1 MGGIVGLAIIVF
13 ALLWLH
19 RRRRKQ
25 KMAAAAAAGAAADA
39 EDRAEAWNKPQIQ
52 ELSHDASTAVGLK
65 ELPSMLFLH
74 SKYRPDFRYTDDS
87 LAAANWPSAL
97 LPTTPSYNN
106 SPEFQ
111 NGEWSPQ
118 PPSYLTNEPR
128 AKSQH
133 ISHELP
139 GSQAGVEMDTPVE
152 RVSTERKSLN
162 GSTNS
167 GT

>member
-13 ALLWLH
+13 TILWLH

-25 KMAAAAAAGAAADA
+25 KMAAAAAAAAADA

-65 ELPSMLFLH
+65 ELPSMSFIH
-74 SKYRPDFRYTDDS
+74 SKLTRCTDDS
-87 LAAANWPSAL
+87 LAAANWPSTL

>member
-1 MGGIVGLAIIVF
+1 MYVV
-13 ALLWLH
+13 
-19 RRRRKQ
+19 
-25 KMAAAAAAGAAADA
+25 
-39 EDRAEAWNKPQIQ
+39 
-52 ELSHDASTAVGLK
+52 
-65 ELPSMLFLH
+65 LPSNAT
-74 SKYRPDFRYTDDS
+74 RCTDDS

>member
-1 MGGIVGLAIIVF
+1 MYVV
-13 ALLWLH
+13 
-19 RRRRKQ
+19 
-25 KMAAAAAAGAAADA
+25 
-39 EDRAEAWNKPQIQ
+39 
-52 ELSHDASTAVGLK
+52 
-65 ELPSMLFLH
+65 LPSNAT
-74 SKYRPDFRYTDDS
+74 RCTDDS

-128 AKSQH
+128 AKPQH
-133 ISHELP
+133 VSYELP